1 MIAVRDE
8 AENENRYS
16 TVKTNSQT
24 HNNNNEVIHALTK
37 ATQGYG
43 HGSYYVYL
51 SLISILHLRGLDARV
66 MYVSNGYYSGH

>member
-24 HNNNNEVIHALTK
+24 HNNNNEVIHVLTK
-37 ATQGYG
+37 ATQGYD
-43 HGSYYVYL
+43 HGSYYAYL
-51 SLISILHLRGLDARV
+51 SLISILHLIKLILRI
-66 MYVSNGYYSGH
+66 YKKWS